1 LNLNLTSWGVLS
13 LRKPL
18 NSLPTPFA
26 PGCQHSSTELL
37 RVWLTEDSRI
47 SHSANFN
54 FPKSKDVAIY
64 GVALAVLA
72 EDIATEVARLHGLDP
87 EEFLLELIEE
97 LEAKLD
103 AYC

>member
-1 LNLNLTSWGVLS
+1 

-18 NSLPTPFA
+18 NSLPTPFE
-26 PGCQHSSTELL
+26 PGCLNSSIELL
-37 RVWLTEDSRI
+37 RVWVTEDSRI
-47 SHSANFN
+47 CHSANFN